1 MLSVIKT
8 AIITITIS
16 FISGVLLDTYKNLA
30 PKILCTMGTAIPI
43 KLNNKRIKA
52 YILKV
57 KNTSKKTLH
66 NLTVNVQGHGS
77 QGNLKI
83 DDAKITG
90 GLKFDVTSEYNN
102 FNVSIPFLSRN
113 DEFSVK
119 VFVDNMQYSDLKPIV
134 TLRSPENFREVVP
147 DEKNGFLSSLIS
159 IPESI
164 CKLFFKKANN
174 NRRSGIDNIER
185 HSTERHFI
193 NKRVLITTASMIIII
208 SIGFL
213 GAEYYSKIHL
223 DVKEPDAQSNI
234 QHNSDTSSIS
244 SSQSSKNSSSKASDT
259 SANSVT
265 SNTKASSEED
275 NDSSGEKYSSSLN
288 DKNEKT
294 SFDKSEKIKTSSDAD
309 NKNTDVSEDESTS
322 GTDKNNQTS
331 NTKSQNNASLQNNTS
346 SQNNN
351 SSDIKSEGTDK
362 QSADENTNKNK
373 TTQTSPAE
381 EPKAQIQPKTSES
394 KPSSQSESGPA
405 GPVNTPASSSSPS
418 GS

>member
-43 KLNNKRIKA
+43 KLNNKRILA

-57 KNTSKKTLH
+57 RNTSKKTLH
-66 NLTVNVQGHGS
+66 DLTVNVQGHGS

-102 FNVSIPFLSRN
+102 FNVSIPFLSRD

-119 VFVDNMQYSDLKPIV
+119 VFVDNVQYSDLKPIV

-147 DEKNGFLSSLIS
+147 DDKNGFLSSLIS

-164 CKLFFKKANN
+164 CKLVFKKASN
-174 NRRSGIDNIER
+174 NRRSGIDNMER
-185 HSTERHFI
+185 HKTERHFI

-213 GAEYYSKIHL
+213 GAEYLSRMYVDAKQP
-223 DVKEPDAQSNI
+223 DVQSNI

-244 SSQSSKNSSSKASDT
+244 SSQSSKNSSSKTSGT
-259 SANSVT
+259 SAKNET
-265 SNTKASSEED
+265 SNTKVSSEED
-275 NDSSGEKYSSSLN
+275 NDSSKEKYSSSS
-288 DKNEKT
+288 NEKNVKT
-294 SFDKSEKIKTSSDAD
+294 SSDESENIKTSSDAD
-309 NKNTDVSEDESTS
+309 NKNTDVDNKNTDASENESTS
-322 GTDKNNQTS
+322 GTDKNNQTL
-331 NTKSQNNASLQNNTS
+331 NVKSENNTS
-346 SQNNN
+346 S
-351 SSDIKSEGTDK
+351 DTKSESTDK
-362 QSADENTNKNK
+362 QSAEENTNKNK
-373 TTQTSPAE
+373 TAQISTSE
-381 EPKAQIQPKTSES
+381 EPKSQIQPKTAES
-394 KPSSQSESGPA
+394 QPSSQNESGSSGA
-405 GPVNTPASSSSPS
+405 ENTPASSSGPS